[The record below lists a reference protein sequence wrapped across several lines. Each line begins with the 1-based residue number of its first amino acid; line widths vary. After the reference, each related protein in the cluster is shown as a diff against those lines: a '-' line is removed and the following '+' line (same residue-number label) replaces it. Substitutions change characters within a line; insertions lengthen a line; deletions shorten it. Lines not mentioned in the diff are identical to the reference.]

1 MKDLFLGITIGAV
14 AGAMIASSPKAKK
27 MAGEVKSKM
36 TDICNCKGGSD
47 TQCGESDQSDCGCG
61 CGE

>member
-14 AGAMIASSPKAKK
+14 AGAMIASNPKAKK
-27 MAGEVKSKM
+27 MASEVKSKM
-36 TDICNCKGGSD
+36 TDVCNCDGNDKQQGGSS
-47 TQCGESDQSDCGCG
+47 ESGDYKCG

>member
-14 AGAMIASSPKAKK
+14 AGAMIASNPKAKK
-27 MAGEVKSKM
+27 MASEVKSKM
-36 TDICNCKGGSD
+36 TEVCNCGGNDKS
-47 TQCGESDQSDCGCG
+47 QGESSESGDCGCG

>member
-14 AGAMIASSPKAKK
+14 AGAMIASNPKARK
-27 MAGEVKSKM
+27 MASKVKSNM
-36 TDICNCKGGSD
+36 TDICNCDDNDKS
-47 TQCGESDQSDCGCG
+47 QSEKPGAGDCGCG